1 MKYIGNI
8 QSQANAEVFAVASGA
23 LPGGKPVVVNSNGT
37 VSVVAEAS
45 ISEAIGSAQQFLGD
59 TVNQTQVA
67 FDSNSNRIVIAY
79 RDANTKGAYIVGT
92 VNSANKTISFGTAA
106 IFNNVSNT
114 TVSGICFDST
124 NNKIIITWLNGN
136 ETNRAYVIVGDVDPS
151 DNSMSFGSSVAFESG
166 QTNDSNPVFDTN
178 AGKVVIVF
186 VDQADSRKGK
196 AIVGTVSGT
205 SISFGSAATFHTDV
219 QGLQVAVYDPTSQK
233 VIIPYKDGSDGD
245 RGRCKVATV
254 SGTSISFG
262 NMATFETS
270 NLENDIAVSYDVN
283 SSKVVVAYTDA
294 GNSSHG
300 KAVVGT
306 VSGTTISFGSS
317 VTFESAASRDIDI
330 SYDIA
335 NKVNVIS
342 YDDAGNSNYGT
353 YIVGTVSGTSIS
365 FGSPEVFISNTYAEA
380 SSCYDSTA
388 EKVILTS
395 HNSSQGGIAFVL
407 QNAGTS
413 TNLTSEN
420 FIGFADG
427 EATFSGGVQVLG
439 DAVEFED
446 ADIAYASITYDT
458 NSDRAVITYRDDGNS
473 SYGTAIVAEISGS
486 TISFGTPEVFNSG
499 GSNYISSTFDSNS
512 NRVVVAYTDTG
523 NSNAGTAVVG
533 SVTASDNSITF
544 GSEAVFNNADTLMQ
558 ESVSTAFD
566 SDKNRVVIVY
576 RDNGNS
582 NVGTAI
588 VGNVNPSNNSITFGS
603 EEVFKNAAARYMAVT
618 FDETNNKILVAYDE
632 NASPLAG
639 FCIVGTVTASDNSIT
654 FGSETAFNGTNASN
668 APKALIYD
676 PVSAKNVM
684 IRADGNNSEKGTAVV
699 VSISGTTPSF
709 GTAVVFQEGPIDFQ
723 MTLARS
729 ADGVVALTSDRST
742 TPNYIAKATELT
754 VSGTSITAA
763 TQVAITTTAAQSP
776 AGVYDPDQDRIAVA
790 YKDGGNGNDGFAKVF
805 KPNNFVETRSQIAD
819 GKLATIQVGGSINTQ
834 QNALTAGQQYFVQ
847 EDGTLGLTADSTSV
861 IAGTAVSATDLIVKG

>member
-1 MKYIGNI
+1 MKYIGNV
-8 QSQANAEVFAVASGA
+8 QSQANAEVFAVASGV

-37 VSVVAEAS
+37 VSVIAGSTTSGETTSPTQINTTTGGNSKAIYDTANNRVVIVYREYAVVA
-45 ISEAIGSAQQFLGD
+45 
-59 TVNQTQVA
+59 TVAADNSLSFGTPVA
-67 FDSNSNRIVIAY
+67 FNSGGTDVY
-79 RDANTKGAYIVGT
+79 GNTGAYDSVNGKILVAWRFNGSGGGIFSRVGT
-92 VNSANKTISFGTAA
+92 VDTSDNSISFGSIATAQ
-106 IFNNVSNT
+106 SNT
-114 TVSGICFDST
+114 GTGPVQLVSTYDPDQQRFILSIRDQS
-124 NNKIIITWLNGN
+124 NNYYGTMFL
-136 ETNRAYVIVGDVDPS
+136 
-151 DNSMSFGSSVAFESG
+151 
-166 QTNDSNPVFDTN
+166 
-178 AGKVVIVF
+178 
-186 VDQADSRKGK
+186 
-196 AIVGTVSGT
+196 GTVSGT
-205 SISFGSAATFHTDV
+205 SISFGNAIIYNAASTINAA
-219 QGLQVAVYDPTSQK
+219 LCYDT
-233 VIIPYKDGSDGD
+233 
-245 RGRCKVATV
+245 
-254 SGTSISFG
+254 
-262 NMATFETS
+262 TS
-270 NLENDIAVSYDVN
+270 NRLIVAFRNAPAVGY
-283 SSKVVVAYTDA
+283 AL
-294 GNSSHG
+294 
-300 KAVVGT
+300 VGT
-306 VSGTTISFGSS
+306 VSSSSVSFGSTT
-317 VTFESAASRDIDI
+317 TFINSTAGCIEVVHDSTNNKNIIFYLGGINDGYAVVQTVNASNNSAT
-330 SYDIA
+330 
-335 NKVNVIS
+335 
-342 YDDAGNSNYGT
+342 YGT
-353 YIVGTVSGTSIS
+353 AAQFEGGGTGGSGTAAFNAAAGKADVFYKDEGDSNKQKFSTGTVSGTSIT
-365 FGSPEVFISNTYAEA
+365 FTTPVV
-380 SSCYDSTA
+380 YDSTSGGGDAKAMSAVYNSTA
-388 EKVILTS
+388 ENIFLTYYVT
-395 HNSSQGGIAFVL
+395 NSRKALIQQLSF
-407 QNAGTS
+407 TS

-486 TISFGTPEVFNSG
+486 TISFGTPEIFNTG

-523 NSNAGTAVVG
+523 NSSAGTVVVG

-544 GSEAVFNNADTLMQ
+544 GSEAVFNNANTLMQ

-588 VGNVNPSNNSITFGS
+588 VGNVNPANNSITFGS

-709 GTAVVFQEGPIDFQ
+709 GTAVVFQEGHVDF
-723 MTLARS
+723 
-729 ADGVVALTSDRST
+729 
-742 TPNYIAKATELT
+742 K
-754 VSGTSITAA
+754 
-763 TQVAITTTAAQSP
+763 
-776 AGVYDPDQDRIAVA
+776 
-790 YKDGGNGNDGFAKVF
+790 
-805 KPNNFVETRSQIAD
+805 
-819 GKLATIQVGGSINTQ
+819 
-834 QNALTAGQQYFVQ
+834 
-847 EDGTLGLTADSTSV
+847 
-861 IAGTAVSATDLIVKG
+861 